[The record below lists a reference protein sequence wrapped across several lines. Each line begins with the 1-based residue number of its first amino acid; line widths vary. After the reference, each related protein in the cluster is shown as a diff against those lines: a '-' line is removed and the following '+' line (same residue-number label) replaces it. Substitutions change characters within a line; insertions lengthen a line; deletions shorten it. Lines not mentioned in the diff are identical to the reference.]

1 MKGEST
7 YLQNPEEPDEE
18 PKKFTFDYSYWS
30 HDGFEER
37 DDGYLAPS
45 TPHYADQVLNDVN
58 VIIFRQI
65 MCGSTKVLK
74 RRMALLSFKTLRGW
88 WALKSQ
94 IFFKEGMKLNWNFQ
108 RCRVFNLLWRGR
120 GVWIFIIIYY

>member
-58 VIIFRQI
+58 ACDYFQA
-65 MCGSTKVLK
+65 MCSSKKILTHH
-74 RRMALLSFKTLRGW
+74 MAGQSKF
-88 WALKSQ
+88 
-94 IFFKEGMKLNWNFQ
+94 
-108 RCRVFNLLWRGR
+108 
-120 GVWIFIIIYY
+120 